1 MGTKNK
7 SNATCPPVP
16 RDWYLSTRRLLA
28 FVQERL
34 SDMPPFEMREVEHS
48 LCETDKH
55 MRLLL
60 GEGSRSGSLTGVA
73 TRSRFGCVGAIQKKS
88 LVLAWALLCAIWD
101 SQAKESRDIVTV

>member
-1 MGTKNK
+1 MVQSRTRCGAQTLPGARMGTKNK

-16 RDWYLSTRRLLA
+16 RDGMSTRRLLA

-34 SDMPPFEMREVEHS
+34 SDMPPFEMREVDHS

-60 GEGSRSGSLTGVA
+60 GEGKSKRKFNGAVSHHSAEPLHVDGRPHHAARS
-73 TRSRFGCVGAIQKKS
+73 
-88 LVLAWALLCAIWD
+88 
-101 SQAKESRDIVTV
+101 